1 METIFP
7 SIVDYGY
14 EWVIQYGYL
23 GIFILLFLGVFGL
36 PIPDEIILA
45 YAGYLVFKG
54 DLEFSPTILSAF
66 VGAMGGISLSYGLGH
81 TAGMYLVERY
91 GPRINLT
98 ITKMER
104 THDWF
109 ERMGRWALM
118 FGYFFP
124 GIRHLTALIAGSSGL
139 QYPIFAV
146 YAYIG
151 ALFWTGAYI
160 LIGYFL
166 GERWS
171 HVSEQMH
178 DQLMIAAGIMT
189 ILATVYYFYRQWKQ
203 KRI

>member
-1 METIFP
+1 MIFT
-7 SIVDYGY
+7 SIIEYGY

-23 GIFILLFLGVFGL
+23 GILILLFLGVFGL

-54 DLEFSPTILSAF
+54 DLEFAPTILSAF

-98 ITKMER
+98 AAKMAR

-151 ALFWTGAYI
+151 ALFWTGTYI
-160 LIGYFL
+160 LIGYLL
-166 GERWS
+166 GERWAQ
-171 HVSEQMH
+171 VSEQIH
-178 DQLMIAAGIMT
+178 DQLLIAVGVTTVFT
-189 ILATVYYFYRQWKQ
+189 IVYYFIRQR
-203 KRI
+203 KRS

>member
-1 METIFP
+1 MIFT
-7 SIVDYGY
+7 SIIEYGY

-23 GIFILLFLGVFGL
+23 GILILLFLGVFGL

-54 DLEFSPTILSAF
+54 DLEFAPTILSAF
-66 VGAMGGISLSYGLGH
+66 VGAMGGISLSYGLGY

-98 ITKMER
+98 ITKIER
-104 THDWF
+104 THNWF

-151 ALFWTGAYI
+151 ALFWTGTYI
-160 LIGYFL
+160 LIGYLL
-166 GERWS
+166 GERWAQ
-171 HVSEQMH
+171 VSEQIH
-178 DQLMIAAGIMT
+178 DQLLIAVGVTTVFT
-189 ILATVYYFYRQWKQ
+189 IVYYFIRQR
-203 KRI
+203 KRS